1 MKTLL
6 ILISFLFLTD
16 SNLLHQ
22 DTILKVDENGEI
34 IGLPNEFSPAKFDAS
49 TKILRIRNRII
60 VFPKCITDYFEEHK
74 NPELRLSS
82 TWYHSKDIM
91 PYYLNFNISDK
102 SVNYGYTI
110 LVDLETLE
118 LIYVQKTITKGTT
131 TYNQDIDLDEKCL
144 NEYEN
149 GIRITY

>member
-1 MKTLL
+1 MKTFL

-16 SNLLHQ
+16 SNLFHQ

-34 IGLPNEFSPAKFDAS
+34 IGLPNKFSPAKFDSS

-60 VFPKCITDYFEEHK
+60 LFPKCITDYFEEHK
-74 NPELRLSS
+74 NPKLRLSAS
-82 TWYHSKDIM
+82 WYHSKDIM

>member
-1 MKTLL
+1 
-6 ILISFLFLTD
+6 
-16 SNLLHQ
+16 
-22 DTILKVDENGEI
+22 
-34 IGLPNEFSPAKFDAS
+34 
-49 TKILRIRNRII
+49 
-60 VFPKCITDYFEEHK
+60 
-74 NPELRLSS
+74 
-82 TWYHSKDIM
+82 M